1 MRNNGNTNIVSWS
14 ISAGREWG
22 KSTKRDQKRKR
33 EKTRDRDIERKIEI
47 ETETPGMCVSDARAN
62 SENGQWE
69 SALGTLNLRSE
80 SFYYNTGLLLYL
92 TFPTANSTVLCH
104 KRDERASER
113 TLERASSRRG
123 KRSKSA
129 RSIRA
134 SSSSSSFSSRCDL
147 TEHRPGTVFSLPLFR
162 QRASWTHAVRNGFFE
177 ETALRDVFFFARIRH
192 RAICRRRRERNV
204 ARYRNIRYIDCNFI
218 Y

>member
-22 KSTKRDQKRKR
+22 KSTKRDQRRKR
-33 EKTRDRDIERKIEI
+33 EKTRDRDTERKIEM

-113 TLERASSRRG
+113 ANSWTSVVAPWKKIEI
-123 KRSKSA
+123 RSFHPRVIVVVVFVEVWFNGTSPGDGVF
-129 RSIRA
+129 ST
-134 SSSSSSFSSRCDL
+134 SFSATGELNSR
-147 TEHRPGTVFSLPLFR
+147 S
-162 QRASWTHAVRNGFFE
+162 S
-177 ETALRDVFFFARIRH
+177 
-192 RAICRRRRERNV
+192 
-204 ARYRNIRYIDCNFI
+204 
-218 Y
+218 